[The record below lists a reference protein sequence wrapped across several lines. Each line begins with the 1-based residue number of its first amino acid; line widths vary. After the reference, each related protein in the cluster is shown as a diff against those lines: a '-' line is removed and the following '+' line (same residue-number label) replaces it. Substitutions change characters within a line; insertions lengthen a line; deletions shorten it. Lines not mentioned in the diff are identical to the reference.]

1 MVALLDP
8 LRAAGLAEF
17 REQLLSVEIDAA
29 DGEVAYL
36 RGVAQASL
44 RERRSAGGLGGF
56 DPRLRDGEI
65 DELATAAERARDEQT
80 VALPAGLLGR
90 RPYRGDQLA
99 GRPGELRR
107 RLDAKRRG
115 MSFRQLIENYGEEIL
130 QATPCFFV
138 SPASL
143 AQYVPPGA
151 VTFDLVVFDEASQV
165 AVPQAIGAL
174 GRGHASIIVG
184 DAQQMPPTSVA
195 KSKLGEDDAYEED
208 DGTAVLEDLESIL
221 TECVESGLP
230 RQMLSWH
237 YRSRDESLIAFSNA
251 YYYEGRLASLPAPT
265 EDPGTGVEMRR
276 VPGHFNREDTRNEF
290 RTNRVEAEAIVAEI
304 SRRLN
309 DPELSEESIGVVTFN
324 AQQRDLVL
332 NLLEESEDPRIAA
345 ALREDAPEGIFVKN
359 LENVQGD
366 ERDVVLFSAAFSKRP
381 DGGALPLNF
390 GPLGTAGGERR
401 LNVAITRARR
411 KVIVFVSFDPTDIDL
426 SRTSSRG
433 IAHLRS
439 YLEMAAHGPG
449 GLPEPPSRSLLGTDH
464 VRESIATALRSR
476 GYEVATDYG
485 LSDFALDIAVR
496 RSGHRHWQLA
506 VMLDG
511 PRWAQRSTVADREL
525 TPLLLERLMGW
536 GALLRLWLPEWIED
550 PERALD
556 RVADALNRAEARE
569 QRAASERL
577 ACAAERERA
586 MTQDAKKPEE
596 PEEEPHPAEIVELE
610 TFTFDHPASAEDEP
624 EAATVSLAPHEP
636 PQEPASEPAA
646 PERREAQPTQSFA
659 AYAAPARDVEARG
672 AWYAETEPVML
683 GRREDL
689 DRSDSLEVRR
699 IIAAAVRETVECEGP
714 IATSRLARSIGR
726 RFGFDRVASGRQALI
741 LREVPA
747 QLIKSSDLGDFVWPA
762 GVTPEVWRGYR
773 RTPEEISRPLAD
785 IAPEEIVNAM
795 SDLAV
800 ARTFTE
806 DEELFRATLLVFGQ
820 RRMTSQTVERL
831 TLCRE
836 LAERRDR
843 LIRAPDGRLAS
854 GA

>member
-1 MVALLDP
+1 
-8 LRAAGLAEF
+8 
-17 REQLLSVEIDAA
+17 
-29 DGEVAYL
+29 
-36 RGVAQASL
+36 
-44 RERRSAGGLGGF
+44 
-56 DPRLRDGEI
+56 
-65 DELATAAERARDEQT
+65 
-80 VALPAGLLGR
+80 
-90 RPYRGDQLA
+90 
-99 GRPGELRR
+99 
-107 RLDAKRRG
+107 
-115 MSFRQLIENYGEEIL
+115 
-130 QATPCFFV
+130 
-138 SPASL
+138 
-143 AQYVPPGA
+143 
-151 VTFDLVVFDEASQV
+151 
-165 AVPQAIGAL
+165 
-174 GRGHASIIVG
+174 
-184 DAQQMPPTSVA
+184 
-195 KSKLGEDDAYEED
+195 
-208 DGTAVLEDLESIL
+208 
-221 TECVESGLP
+221 
-230 RQMLSWH
+230 
-237 YRSRDESLIAFSNA
+237 
-251 YYYEGRLASLPAPT
+251 
-265 EDPGTGVEMRR
+265 
-276 VPGHFNREDTRNEF
+276 
-290 RTNRVEAEAIVAEI
+290 
-304 SRRLN
+304 
-309 DPELSEESIGVVTFN
+309 
-324 AQQRDLVL
+324 
-332 NLLEESEDPRIAA
+332 
-345 ALREDAPEGIFVKN
+345 
-359 LENVQGD
+359 
-366 ERDVVLFSAAFSKRP
+366 
-381 DGGALPLNF
+381 
-390 GPLGTAGGERR
+390 
-401 LNVAITRARR
+401 
-411 KVIVFVSFDPTDIDL
+411 
-426 SRTSSRG
+426 
-433 IAHLRS
+433 
-439 YLEMAAHGPG
+439 
-449 GLPEPPSRSLLGTDH
+449 
-464 VRESIATALRSR
+464 
-476 GYEVATDYG
+476 
-485 LSDFALDIAVR
+485 
-496 RSGHRHWQLA
+496 
-506 VMLDG
+506 
-511 PRWAQRSTVADREL
+511 
-525 TPLLLERLMGW
+525 
-536 GALLRLWLPEWIED
+536 
-550 PERALD
+550 
-556 RVADALNRAEARE
+556 
-569 QRAASERL
+569 
-577 ACAAERERA
+577 